1 MTTPTT
7 SRMVLGRMILM
18 ADLETLPDPILQ
30 RVIHEAV
37 RPLPEIRAAN
47 MGFLAKAGP
56 ALSVLT
62 DLGFQDILSQ
72 SAEASAAFIRAH
84 ERILPVLPHLWQL
97 EGEALQQLGQASRA
111 AVILAQ
117 ILRERTNRL
126 AVLMREM
133 LAEPAFQE

>member
-1 MTTPTT
+1 MSGTT
-7 SRMVLGRMILM
+7 SPRMVFGRLILI

-47 MGFLAKAGP
+47 MDFLAKAGP
-56 ALSVLT
+56 ALSILT
-62 DLGFQDILSQ
+62 DLGFQDILSH

-97 EGEALQQLGQASRA
+97 EGEALQQLGKASQA

-117 ILRERTNRL
+117 ILRDRTNKL
-126 AVLMREM
+126 AELMREM